1 MASHPTPPFVPANQ
15 WALSIRGQVNNPFT
29 FTYPQLLAQPTVS
42 EIVKLK
48 CEGYRIA
55 GEAISTA
62 EWEGVKLKKAYWIE
76 QASGPMMCFGKS
88 SAGVLI
94 FHIHVDFGLP
104 RFTPLFFANVR

>member
-1 MASHPTPPFVPANQ
+1 MKNCIHIEEPKRKFSPITPNDEFYMASHPTPPFVPANQ

-76 QASGPMMCFGKS
+76 
-88 SAGVLI
+88 
-94 FHIHVDFGLP
+94 
-104 RFTPLFFANVR
+104 